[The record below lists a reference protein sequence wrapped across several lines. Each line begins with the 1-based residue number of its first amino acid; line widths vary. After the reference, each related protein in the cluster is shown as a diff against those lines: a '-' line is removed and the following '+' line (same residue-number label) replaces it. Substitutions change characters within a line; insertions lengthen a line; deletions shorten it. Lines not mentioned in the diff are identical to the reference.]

1 MLNTIFFFY
10 RQDIGAAGAPAAGGG
25 GQSRLQLGMF
35 TIFPAF
41 GIVLPNGHA
50 TITVDCAPENT
61 GKCEEV
67 RLHVFRDRLSIVNCH
82 KNKSLLSL
90 LFTDIK
96 RITPKH
102 SLLFYVNTH
111 LIIFNV

>member
-1 MLNTIFFFY
+1 MGVY
-10 RQDIGAAGAPAAGGG
+10 RQDVGAPGAPAAGGG

-67 RLHVFRDRLSIVNCH
+67 
-82 KNKSLLSL
+82 
-90 LFTDIK
+90 
-96 RITPKH
+96 
-102 SLLFYVNTH
+102 
-111 LIIFNV
+111 

>member
-1 MLNTIFFFY
+1 MKGNNSSIFC
-10 RQDIGAAGAPAAGGG
+10 RQDVGTTGGGGGG

-50 TITVDCAPENT
+50 TVTVDCAPESV

-67 RLHVFRDRLSIVNCH
+67 RVLN
-82 KNKSLLSL
+82 
-90 LFTDIK
+90 
-96 RITPKH
+96 TP
-102 SLLFYVNTH
+102 FMRY
-111 LIIFNV
+111 

>member
-1 MLNTIFFFY
+1 MINLFTAYASNCMILRRIQNMNECTIVVVLLCYMTNYRHIILPVCIWCNY
-10 RQDIGAAGAPAAGGG
+10 RQDVGAGGGGGG

-50 TITVDCAPENT
+50 TVTVDCAPENT

-67 RLHVFRDRLSIVNCH
+67 RLLTYS
-82 KNKSLLSL
+82 
-90 LFTDIK
+90 
-96 RITPKH
+96 
-102 SLLFYVNTH
+102 
-111 LIIFNV
+111 